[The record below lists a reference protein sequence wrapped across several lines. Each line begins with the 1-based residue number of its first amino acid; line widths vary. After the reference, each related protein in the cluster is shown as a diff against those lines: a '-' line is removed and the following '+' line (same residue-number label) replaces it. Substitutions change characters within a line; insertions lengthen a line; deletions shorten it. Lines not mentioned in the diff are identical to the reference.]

1 MDTEWLLFYSFSLI
15 FYFILHSVL
24 ADLKIKEIL
33 MQRWIAKRYYRLGY
47 NFLAIGLLLPIA
59 WLYVQVEAVLLF
71 ENAYLT
77 YLGLFITGVGGVL
90 LGLAFRQYNLSEFS
104 GMQQLKTSTAN
115 SIQELK
121 ITGFNSLVRH
131 PLYFSSLLMVWGWY
145 LFYPTDLFLVTA
157 LIISFY
163 LYIGTR
169 LEEQKLVLEFGIAY
183 KKYQEDVAM
192 LIPFVF

>member
-90 LGLAFRQYNLSEFS
+90 LGLALRQYNLSEFS